1 MAKLLGK
8 FIYLATK
15 LDKIKFIVFEGIDG
29 AGKTTQANM
38 LRDYFTSLG
47 EQAVLS
53 PEPSSGPVGNLIRST
68 LKNRVIFN
76 RDSQKFNEQ
85 MAYLFAA
92 DRYDHLYNE
101 IDGVFKLIADGFY
114 VLITR
119 YYFSSLAYNG
129 HKPGV
134 FELVKQLNQRFPNPD
149 LVIYIDIPIEVSD
162 KRLRKRSLKEVY
174 ETESQLLRVRKAYHH
189 IFEQYEDL
197 LLTVDGRSEKEVIH
211 RQIIDFI
218 EQE

>member
-1 MAKLLGK
+1 M
-8 FIYLATK
+8 
-15 LDKIKFIVFEGIDG
+15 EGIDG

-38 LRDYFTSLG
+38 LKDYFISIG

-76 RDSQKFNEQ
+76 RDNQKFNEQ

-101 IDGVFKLIADGFY
+101 IDGVFKLIADGCH

-129 HKPGV
+129 HNPDT

-149 LVIYIDIPIEVSD
+149 IVIYIDIPIDVSD
-162 KRLRKRSLKEVY
+162 KRLRQRFLKEVY
-174 ETESQLLRVRKAYHH
+174 ETESQLLRVRQTYNH
-189 IFEQYEDL
+189 IFKQYEDL
-197 LLTVDGRSEKEVIH
+197 LLTVDGRLEKEVIH

-218 EQE
+218 EHE

>member
-1 MAKLLGK
+1 
-8 FIYLATK
+8 
-15 LDKIKFIVFEGIDG
+15 
-29 AGKTTQANM
+29 M
-38 LRDYFTSLG
+38 LKDYFTSLG

-101 IDGVFKLIADGFY
+101 IDGVFKLIADGCH
-114 VLITR
+114 VLTTR

-129 HKPGV
+129 HNPGA
-134 FELVKQLNQRFPNPD
+134 FELVKQLNERFPNPD
-149 LVIYIDIPIEVSD
+149 LVIYIDIPIEVSYE
-162 KRLRKRSLKEVY
+162 RLRKRFPKEVY
-174 ETESQLLRVRKAYHH
+174 ETESQLSRVRQAYHH
-189 IFEQYEDL
+189 IFDQYDDL
-197 LLTVDGRSEKEVIH
+197 LRKVDGKSKKEVIH

-218 EQE
+218 EQKYI

>member
-1 MAKLLGK
+1 
-8 FIYLATK
+8 
-15 LDKIKFIVFEGIDG
+15 LDKIKFIVFEGIDC

-38 LRDYFTSLG
+38 LKDYFTSLG

-53 PEPSSGPVGNLIRST
+53 PEPSNGPVGNLIRST

-101 IDGVFKLIADGFY
+101 IDGVFKLIADGCH
-114 VLITR
+114 VLTTR

-129 HKPGV
+129 YNPGA
-134 FELVKQLNQRFPNPD
+134 FELVKQLNERFPNPD
-149 LVIYIDIPIEVSD
+149 LVIYIDIPIEVSYE
-162 KRLRKRSLKEVY
+162 RLRKRSLKEVY
-174 ETESQLLRVRKAYHH
+174 ETESRLSRVRQAYHH
-189 IFEQYEDL
+189 IFDQYDDL
-197 LLTVDGRSEKEVIH
+197 LRKVDGKSKKEVIH
-211 RQIIDFI
+211 GQIIDFI
-218 EQE
+218 EQKYI